1 MLIIDEAQTIEGE
14 RGYLMELLIMKL
26 RLLNPSI
33 QIVFLSATLPCPTQL
48 AQWINAELFVY
59 EDRLSQHLSQRN
71 NLVEYK
77 VDRGKVCTL
86 DGTLVHDFQVTD
98 RGAVLTQLIPWIYQ
112 SMKES
117 TTILV
122 FCPTKSRCEDVVK
135 ALLSNIVSVSVLC
148 VISRPYRKTR
158 KLRLRIVFWRFIVII
173 WSDWTLPFVRIFGM
187 ACVFI
192 TQD

>member
-59 EDRLSQHLSQRN
+59 ENRLSPHVSPQRN
-71 NLVEYK
+71 NLIEYK
-77 VDRGKVCTL
+77 VDRGKVCSM
-86 DGTLVHDFQVTD
+86 DGTLIHDFQLTD
-98 RGAVLTQLIPWIYQ
+98 RSATLMKLIPWIYQ
-112 SMKES
+112 SMRES
-117 TTILV
+117 TTVLV

-135 ALLSNIVSVSVLC
+135 SLLSS
-148 VISRPYRKTR
+148 
-158 KLRLRIVFWRFIVII
+158 IVFLFCSFLLATII
-173 WSDWTLPFVRIFGM
+173 ENSRSGDRK
-187 ACVFI
+187 
-192 TQD
+192 